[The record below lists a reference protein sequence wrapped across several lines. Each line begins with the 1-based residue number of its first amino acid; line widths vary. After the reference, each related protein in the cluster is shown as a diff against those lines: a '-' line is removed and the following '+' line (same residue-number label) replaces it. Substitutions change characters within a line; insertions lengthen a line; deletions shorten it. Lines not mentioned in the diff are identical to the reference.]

1 MPTPTPPFRSVGD
14 FIRAQR
20 ELMSLSM
27 RQLAEMAQVSNPYL
41 SQIERGVY
49 KPSAQV
55 LKGIADA
62 LDMSAETLYR
72 EAGLL
77 DDSVERPALS
87 VEEAIRVDL
96 RLTHEGKQA
105 LIQVYQGL
113 VAAQPA
119 PEPSSRAPMASRA
132 AAATASVARRA
143 VTRTVRKAATGAAA
157 ASRTRTAKP
166 VRKAPAAA
174 TARKSKSATT
184 AVKSTSARARK
195 SATART
201 TKTTATVKPARKA
214 PAKST
219 RRSR

>member
-1 MPTPTPPFRSVGD
+1 MSDSPPPFKSVGD

-77 DDSVERPALS
+77 DDSVERAGQT
-87 VEEAIRVDL
+87 VEDAIRVDP
-96 RLTHEGKQA
+96 RLTQEGKQA
-105 LIQVYQGL
+105 LIQVYRSL
-113 VAAQPA
+113 VGGQPA
-119 PEPSSRAPMASRA
+119 PERPERSAKREPLAPRPRKRA
-132 AAATASVARRA
+132 APKR
-143 VTRTVRKAATGAAA
+143 
-157 ASRTRTAKP
+157 
-166 VRKAPAAA
+166 
-174 TARKSKSATT
+174 
-184 AVKSTSARARK
+184 
-195 SATART
+195 
-201 TKTTATVKPARKA
+201 
-214 PAKST
+214 
-219 RRSR
+219 

>member
-1 MPTPTPPFRSVGD
+1 MPTPPPPFRSVGD
-14 FIRAQR
+14 FIRSQR

-77 DDSVERPALS
+77 DDSVERPAVS
-87 VEEAIRVDL
+87 VEDAIRVDP
-96 RLTHEGKQA
+96 RLTQEGKQA

-113 VAAQPA
+113 TAAQPVPQPASVRTPRTAA
-119 PEPSSRAPMASRA
+119 PASKSRATNPTKRS
-132 AAATASVARRA
+132 T
-143 VTRTVRKAATGAAA
+143 
-157 ASRTRTAKP
+157 
-166 VRKAPAAA
+166 PA
-174 TARKSKSATT
+174 
-184 AVKSTSARARK
+184 
-195 SATART
+195 
-201 TKTTATVKPARKA
+201 KPARKTS
-214 PAKST
+214 AKTAT
-219 RRSR
+219 RKATTRKVKRPDR

>member
-1 MPTPTPPFRSVGD
+1 MSDSPPPFKSVGD

-77 DDSVERPALS
+77 DDSVERAGQT
-87 VEEAIRVDL
+87 VEDAIRVDP
-96 RLTHEGKQA
+96 RLTQEGKQA
-105 LIQVYQGL
+105 LIQVYRSL
-113 VAAQPA
+113 VGGQPA
-119 PEPSSRAPMASRA
+119 PERPERPAKREPLAPRPRKRA
-132 AAATASVARRA
+132 APKR
-143 VTRTVRKAATGAAA
+143 
-157 ASRTRTAKP
+157 
-166 VRKAPAAA
+166 
-174 TARKSKSATT
+174 
-184 AVKSTSARARK
+184 
-195 SATART
+195 
-201 TKTTATVKPARKA
+201 
-214 PAKST
+214 
-219 RRSR
+219 

>member
-1 MPTPTPPFRSVGD
+1 MPTPPPPFRSVGD

-77 DDSVERPALS
+77 DDSVERPIVS
-87 VEEAIRVDL
+87 VEDAIRVDT
-96 RLTHEGKQA
+96 RLTQEGKQA

-113 VAAQPA
+113 AAARPA
-119 PEPSSRAPMASRA
+119 PATTPRAAKAPATASKSRATKPVQRA
-132 AAATASVARRA
+132 AA
-143 VTRTVRKAATGAAA
+143 
-157 ASRTRTAKP
+157 AKP
-166 VRKAPAAA
+166 VRKSPAAGAKLATKSAA
-174 TARKSKSATT
+174 TARTSRSAKSA
-184 AVKSTSARARK
+184 AAKPVRK
-195 SATART
+195 P
-201 TKTTATVKPARKA
+201 V
-214 PAKST
+214 AKST
-219 RRSR
+219 GRASATRKAKRPAR

>member
-1 MPTPTPPFRSVGD
+1 MSTIVPVGTPSVSIAFMPTPPPPFRSVGD
-14 FIRAQR
+14 FIRSQR

-77 DDSVERPALS
+77 DDSVERPATS
-87 VEEAIRVDL
+87 VEDAIRVDP
-96 RLTHEGKQA
+96 RLTQEGKQA

-113 VAAQPA
+113 IAAQPMPERSA
-119 PEPSSRAPMASRA
+119 PEP
-132 AAATASVARRA
+132 VARRA
-143 VTRTVRKAATGAAA
+143 VPKPARKTSAKT
-157 ASRTRTAKP
+157 ASRKPPTRTAKSP
-166 VRKAPAAA
+166 KR
-174 TARKSKSATT
+174 
-184 AVKSTSARARK
+184 
-195 SATART
+195 
-201 TKTTATVKPARKA
+201 
-214 PAKST
+214 
-219 RRSR
+219 

>member
-1 MPTPTPPFRSVGD
+1 VGD
-14 FIRAQR
+14 FIRSQR

-77 DDSVERPALS
+77 DDSLERPGLS
-87 VEEAIRVDL
+87 VEDAIRVDP
-96 RLTHEGKQA
+96 RLTQEGKQA

-119 PEPSSRAPMASRA
+119 PARSAAPQRA
-132 AAATASVARRA
+132 ARRPAAKPSAARERASAHPSRK
-143 VTRTVRKAATGAAA
+143 TTTRKATPP
-157 ASRTRTAKP
+157 SR
-166 VRKAPAAA
+166 
-174 TARKSKSATT
+174 
-184 AVKSTSARARK
+184 
-195 SATART
+195 
-201 TKTTATVKPARKA
+201 
-214 PAKST
+214 
-219 RRSR
+219 

>member
-1 MPTPTPPFRSVGD
+1 MPTPPPPFRSVGD
-14 FIRAQR
+14 FIRGQR

-77 DDSVERPALS
+77 DDSLERPAMS
-87 VEEAIRVDL
+87 VADAIRVDP
-96 RLTHEGKQA
+96 RLTQEGKQA

-113 VAAQPA
+113 IAAQPA
-119 PEPSSRAPMASRA
+119 PQPTPS
-132 AAATASVARRA
+132 RRPKP
-143 VTRTVRKAATGAAA
+143 VAA
-157 ASRTRTAKP
+157 ASNTRAATPASSTTPKS
-166 VRKAPAAA
+166 VRKTSVKTP
-174 TARKSKSATT
+174 TRKATT
-184 AVKSTSARARK
+184 
-195 SATART
+195 
-201 TKTTATVKPARKA
+201 RKA
-214 PAKST
+214 KRPT
-219 RRSR
+219 R

>member
-1 MPTPTPPFRSVGD
+1 MPTPPPPFRSVGD
-14 FIRAQR
+14 FIRSQR

-77 DDSVERPALS
+77 DDSVERPAVS
-87 VEEAIRVDL
+87 VEDAIRVDP
-96 RLTHEGKQA
+96 RLTQEGKQA

-113 VAAQPA
+113 IAAQPVPQRA
-119 PEPSSRAPMASRA
+119 SEEPPPRAGRA
-132 AAATASVARRA
+132 AP
-143 VTRTVRKAATGAAA
+143 KPATGTTRKPAAPAGKSA
-157 ASRTRTAKP
+157 AAKP
-166 VRKAPAAA
+166 VRK
-174 TARKSKSATT
+174 STT
-184 AVKSTSARARK
+184 
-195 SATART
+195 
-201 TKTTATVKPARKA
+201 RKA
-214 PAKST
+214 KRPVG
-219 RRSR
+219 